1 MSVSQSLP
9 HESMATS
16 ADGAGASAAGPC
28 DAFAQLVA
36 ATIAGKIAT
45 ARLIETTFP
54 RG

>member
-16 ADGAGASAAGPC
+16 AGAAGASAGPFE
-28 DAFAQLVA
+28 AFAQLVA
-36 ATIAGKIAT
+36 AMIAGKMA
-45 ARLIETTFP
+45 APRLIQTTFP